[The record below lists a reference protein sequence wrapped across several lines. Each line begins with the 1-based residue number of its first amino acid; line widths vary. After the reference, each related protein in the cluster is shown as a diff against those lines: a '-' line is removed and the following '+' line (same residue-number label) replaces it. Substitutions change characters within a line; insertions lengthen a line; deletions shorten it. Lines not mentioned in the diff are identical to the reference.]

1 MPAGTERQ
9 EEAMNFVKQLT
20 GARMIRVCPFLLA
33 EYATTGDRVIR
44 GCFQVM
50 KANVSED
57 VDA

>member
-1 MPAGTERQ
+1 
-9 EEAMNFVKQLT
+9 MNFVKQLT